1 MTQTPATAAVVQ
13 PDGEI
18 TLTVDGQ
25 IAIINIARE
34 KKLNSFTIPM
44 VEQLESH
51 LAVIDDSE
59 EVRVV
64 IVTSAGDRAF
74 SAGAD
79 IKAFSRL
86 SATRMWSTWIRRGHA
101 LFDKLA
107 GLRQPSIAAIDGN
120 AFGGGLEL
128 ALACDIRVMAADAK
142 VGLSE
147 LGIGT
152 LPGWGGTD
160 RLQRT
165 VGVARA
171 KRMIFTSL
179 MVDAPTALDW
189 GLVTDVTERSEVV
202 AKAREI
208 ADQIAT
214 RAPIALQMSKQIID
228 GQSGQGLRLT
238 LEALG
243 SAASSATDDFVEGV
257 SAFRNKRHPEFTGS
271 FDDPASRAALHE

>member
-1 MTQTPATAAVVQ
+1 MTDPSPVQ

-18 TLTVDGQ
+18 TLTVDGHVAV
-25 IAIINIARE
+25 IHISRPN
-34 KKLNSFTIPM
+34 KLNSFTIPM

-59 EVRVV
+59 DVRAV

-79 IKAFSRL
+79 IKAFSQL

-128 ALACDIRVMAADAK
+128 ALACDIRVMATDAK

-152 LPGWGGTD
+152 LPGWGGTA
-160 RLQRT
+160 RLQKT

-179 MVDAPTALDW
+179 MVDAETALNW
-189 GLVTDVTERSEVV
+189 GLVTDVAERPEVV

-208 ADQIAT
+208 AEQIAT
-214 RAPIALQMSKQIID
+214 RAPIALQMTKQIID
-228 GQSGQGLRLT
+228 GQSGEGLRLT

-257 SAFRNKRHPEFTGS
+257 TAFRSKRPPQFSGS
-271 FDDPASRAALHE
+271 FDDPGPRDVLHG

>member
-1 MTQTPATAAVVQ
+1 MTDPSPVQ

-18 TLTVDGQ
+18 TLTVDGH
-25 IAIINIARE
+25 IAVIHISRPN
-34 KKLNSFTIPM
+34 KLNSFTIPM

-59 EVRVV
+59 DVRAV

-79 IKAFSRL
+79 IKAFSQL

-128 ALACDIRVMAADAK
+128 ALACDIRVMATDAK

-152 LPGWGGTD
+152 LPGWGGTA
-160 RLQRT
+160 RLQKT

-179 MVDAPTALDW
+179 MVDAEMALNW
-189 GLVTDVTERSEVV
+189 GLVTDVAERPEVV

-208 ADQIAT
+208 AEQIAT
-214 RAPIALQMSKQIID
+214 RAPIALQMTKQIID
-228 GQSGQGLRLT
+228 GQSGEGLRLT

-257 SAFRNKRHPEFTGS
+257 TAFRSKRPPQFTGS
-271 FDDPASRAALHE
+271 FDDPGPRDVLHG

>member
-1 MTQTPATAAVVQ
+1 MTDPSPVQ

-18 TLTVDGQ
+18 TLTVDGHVAV
-25 IAIINIARE
+25 IHISRPN
-34 KKLNSFTIPM
+34 KLNSFTIPM

-59 EVRVV
+59 DVRAV

-79 IKAFSRL
+79 IKAFSQL

-128 ALACDIRVMAADAK
+128 ALACDIRVMATDAK

-152 LPGWGGTD
+152 LPGWGGTA
-160 RLQRT
+160 RLQKT

-179 MVDAPTALDW
+179 MVDAETALNW
-189 GLVTDVTERSEVV
+189 GLVTDVAERPEVV

-208 ADQIAT
+208 AEQIAT
-214 RAPIALQMSKQIID
+214 RAPIALQMTKQIID
-228 GQSGQGLRLT
+228 GQSGEGLRLT

-257 SAFRNKRHPEFTGS
+257 TAFRNKRPPQFSGS
-271 FDDPASRAALHE
+271 FDDPGPRDVLHG

>member
-1 MTQTPATAAVVQ
+1 MTDPSPVQ

-18 TLTVDGQ
+18 TLTVDGH
-25 IAIINIARE
+25 IAVIHISRPN
-34 KKLNSFTIPM
+34 KLNSFTIPM

-59 EVRVV
+59 DVRAV

-79 IKAFSRL
+79 IKAFSQL

-128 ALACDIRVMAADAK
+128 ALACDIRVMATDAK

-152 LPGWGGTD
+152 LPGWGGTA
-160 RLQRT
+160 RLQKT

-179 MVDAPTALDW
+179 MVDAETALNW
-189 GLVTDVTERSEVV
+189 GLVTDVAERPEVV

-208 ADQIAT
+208 AEQIAT
-214 RAPIALQMSKQIID
+214 RAPIALQMTKQIID
-228 GQSGQGLRLT
+228 GQSGEGLRLT

-257 SAFRNKRHPEFTGS
+257 TAFRNKRTPQFSGS
-271 FDDPASRAALHE
+271 FDDPGPRDVLHG

>member
-1 MTQTPATAAVVQ
+1 MTDPSPVQ

-18 TLTVDGQ
+18 TLTVDGHVAV
-25 IAIINIARE
+25 IHISRPN
-34 KKLNSFTIPM
+34 KLNSFTIPM

-59 EVRVV
+59 DVRAV

-79 IKAFSRL
+79 IKAFSQL

-128 ALACDIRVMAADAK
+128 ALACDIRVMATDAK

-152 LPGWGGTD
+152 LPGWGGTA
-160 RLQRT
+160 RLQKT

-179 MVDAPTALDW
+179 MVDAETALNW
-189 GLVTDVTERSEVV
+189 GLVTDLAERPEVV

-208 ADQIAT
+208 AEQIAT
-214 RAPIALQMSKQIID
+214 RAPIALQMTKQIID
-228 GQSGQGLRLT
+228 GQSGEGLRLT

-257 SAFRNKRHPEFTGS
+257 TAFRSKRPPQFSGS
-271 FDDPASRAALHE
+271 FDDPGPRDVLHG

>member
-1 MTQTPATAAVVQ
+1 MTDPSPVQ

-18 TLTVDGQ
+18 TLTVDGH
-25 IAIINIARE
+25 IAVIHISRPN
-34 KKLNSFTIPM
+34 KLNSFTIPM

-59 EVRVV
+59 DVRAV

-79 IKAFSRL
+79 IKAFSQL

-128 ALACDIRVMAADAK
+128 ALACDIRVMATDAK

-152 LPGWGGTD
+152 LPGWGGTA
-160 RLQRT
+160 RLQKT

-179 MVDAPTALDW
+179 MVDAETALNW
-189 GLVTDVTERSEVV
+189 GLVTDVAERPEVV

-208 ADQIAT
+208 AEQIAT
-214 RAPIALQMSKQIID
+214 RAPIALQMTKQIID
-228 GQSGQGLRLT
+228 GQSGEGLRLT

-257 SAFRNKRHPEFTGS
+257 TAFRSKRPPQFTGS
-271 FDDPASRAALHE
+271 FDDPGPRDVLHG

>member
-1 MTQTPATAAVVQ
+1 MTDPSPVQ

-18 TLTVDGQ
+18 TLTVDGHVAV
-25 IAIINIARE
+25 IHISRPN
-34 KKLNSFTIPM
+34 KLNSFTIPM

-59 EVRVV
+59 DVRAV

-79 IKAFSRL
+79 IKAFSQL

-128 ALACDIRVMAADAK
+128 ALACDIRVMATDAK

-152 LPGWGGTD
+152 LPGWGGTA
-160 RLQRT
+160 RLQKT

-179 MVDAPTALDW
+179 MVDAETALNW
-189 GLVTDVTERSEVV
+189 GLVTDVAERPEVV

-208 ADQIAT
+208 AEQIAT
-214 RAPIALQMSKQIID
+214 RAPIALQMTKQIID
-228 GQSGQGLRLT
+228 GQSGEGLRLT
-238 LEALG
+238 L
-243 SAASSATDDFVEGV
+243 
-257 SAFRNKRHPEFTGS
+257 
-271 FDDPASRAALHE
+271 

>member
-1 MTQTPATAAVVQ
+1 MTDPSPVQ

-18 TLTVDGQ
+18 TLTVDGHVAV
-25 IAIINIARE
+25 IHISRPN
-34 KKLNSFTIPM
+34 KLNSFTIPM

-59 EVRVV
+59 DVRAV

-79 IKAFSRL
+79 IKAFSQL

-128 ALACDIRVMAADAK
+128 ALACDIRVMATDAK

-152 LPGWGGTD
+152 LPGWGGTA
-160 RLQRT
+160 RLQKT

-179 MVDAPTALDW
+179 MVDAETALNW
-189 GLVTDVTERSEVV
+189 GLVTDLAERPDVV

-208 ADQIAT
+208 AEQIAT
-214 RAPIALQMSKQIID
+214 RAPIALQMTKQIID
-228 GQSGQGLRLT
+228 GQSGEGLRLT

-257 SAFRNKRHPEFTGS
+257 TAFRSKRPPQFSGS
-271 FDDPASRAALHE
+271 FDDPGPRDVLHG

>member
-1 MTQTPATAAVVQ
+1 MTEKQPEDVR

-18 TLTVDGQ
+18 TLSVDGTLAT
-25 IAIINIARE
+25 IHISRPN
-34 KKLNSFTIPM
+34 KLNSFTIPM

-51 LAVIDDSE
+51 LATIDDSE
-59 EVRVV
+59 DIRVV
-64 IVTSAGDRAF
+64 LVTTAGERAF

-79 IKAFSRL
+79 IKAFSQL
-86 SATRMWSTWIRRGHA
+86 SATRMWSQWIRRGHA

-128 ALACDIRVMAADAK
+128 ALACDIRVMANDAK

-152 LPGWGGTD
+152 LPGWGGTA
-160 RLQRT
+160 RLQKT

-171 KRMIFTSL
+171 KRMIFTSK
-179 MVDAPTALDW
+179 MIDAATALDW
-189 GLVTDVTERSEVV
+189 GLVTDVADRSEVV
-202 AKAREI
+202 AKATEI
-208 ADQIAT
+208 AHQVAS
-214 RAPIALQMSKQIID
+214 RAPIALQMTKQIID
-228 GQSGQGLRLT
+228 GQSGEGVRLT

-243 SAASSATDDFVEGV
+243 SAASSATDDFMEGV
-257 SAFRNKRHPEFTGS
+257 TAFRNKRTPEFTGS
-271 FDDPASRAALHE
+271 FDDPASR

>member
-1 MTQTPATAAVVQ
+1 MTDPSPVQ

-18 TLTVDGQ
+18 TLTVDGHVAV
-25 IAIINIARE
+25 IHISRPN
-34 KKLNSFTIPM
+34 KLNSFTIPM

-59 EVRVV
+59 DVRAV

-79 IKAFSRL
+79 IKAFSQL

-128 ALACDIRVMAADAK
+128 ALACDIRVMATDAK

-152 LPGWGGTD
+152 LPGWGGTA
-160 RLQRT
+160 RLQKT

-171 KRMIFTSL
+171 NRMIFTSL
-179 MVDAPTALDW
+179 MVDAETALNW
-189 GLVTDVTERSEVV
+189 GLVTDVAERPEVV

-208 ADQIAT
+208 AEQIAT
-214 RAPIALQMSKQIID
+214 RAPIALQMTKQIID
-228 GQSGQGLRLT
+228 GQSGEGLRLT

-257 SAFRNKRHPEFTGS
+257 AAFRNKRTPQFSGS
-271 FDDPASRAALHE
+271 FDDPGPRDVLHG